1 MHFSLFNFSWSFLI
15 SCLYCVPLALFLFVV
30 TKHSHYIRTPI
41 FALRFITFFLSL
53 FDCFLPLNFFS
64 FYCAFFLF
72 LCRDELKITNAS
84 QFKYATD
91 EDLKSIGMSRP
102 EIRRLRKFYEKHFP
116 HGYLSKIKRLLQA
129 PTVIGGKRDENS
141 GCTVNV
147 TMASPSGS
155 LSGASTGGAS
165 SKASSGSPNKAP
177 NNKHIIPADA
187 ISVNKQL
194 GTGEFGIVQQG
205 VWTNGSERV
214 SNVMEET

>member
-1 MHFSLFNFSWSFLI
+1 MI
-15 SCLYCVPLALFLFVV
+15 YFVV
-30 TKHSHYIRTPI
+30 FLYSKKKTPSIRT
-41 FALRFITFFLSL
+41 LKH
-53 FDCFLPLNFFS
+53 
-64 FYCAFFLF
+64 
-72 LCRDELKITNAS
+72 RDELKITNAT

-91 EDLKSIGMSRP
+91 EDFKSIGMSRP

-129 PTVIGGKRDENS
+129 PSSMGSKKDEPGGIVANTAMS
-141 GCTVNV
+141 
-147 TMASPSGS
+147 SPSGS
-155 LSGASTGGAS
+155 LSGNSTGAS
-165 SKASSGSPNKAP
+165 SKPSSSPAKAP

-214 SNVMEET
+214 SFQQK

>member
-1 MHFSLFNFSWSFLI
+1 MYIVYIYIYSLTVLHI
-15 SCLYCVPLALFLFVV
+15 FVV
-30 TKHSHYIRTPI
+30 VVVHS
-41 FALRFITFFLSL
+41 
-53 FDCFLPLNFFS
+53 
-64 FYCAFFLF
+64 
-72 LCRDELKITNAS
+72 RDELKITNAS

-129 PTVIGGKRDENS
+129 PTAIGKRDENS
-141 GCTVNV
+141 GGTMNPTV
-147 TMASPSGS
+147 ASPSGS
-155 LSGASTGGAS
+155 LSGTSTCGAS

-214 SNVMEET
+214 STQGETSWTSY